1 MPTDP
6 QEFSKERGKSRRGS
20 VFAALGVIAGGI
32 VAFFCALYGMTGS
45 ASPTVFIASTAMLI
59 GGIAA
64 LLFSIRGATLSP
76 PHPAAAALLVLGVA
90 LHAYEQIAGTDSFAP
105 AWLLWALV
113 PYALCAVLALF
124 RALRLAAIAGTG
136 ATLLFDLWIHYTV
149 FVHPTSST
157 AALALIF
164 APLLTSL
171 VIAPVVTLGAWLSM
185 RR

>member
-1 MPTDP
+1 
-6 QEFSKERGKSRRGS
+6 
-20 VFAALGVIAGGI
+20 
-32 VAFFCALYGMTGS
+32 
-45 ASPTVFIASTAMLI
+45 
-59 GGIAA
+59 
-64 LLFSIRGATLSP
+64 
-76 PHPAAAALLVLGVA
+76 
-90 LHAYEQIAGTDSFAP
+90 
-105 AWLLWALV
+105 LLWALV
-113 PYALCAVLALF
+113 PYVLCACLAMF

-171 VIAPVVTLGAWLSM
+171 VIAPVVTLGVWLSM

>member
-6 QEFSKERGKSRRGS
+6 QAPSQQSGLFRRGS
-20 VFAALGVIAGGI
+20 LAALGVIAAGV
-32 VAFFCALYGMTGS
+32 VAFFCALYGAAGNAT
-45 ASPTVFIASTAMLI
+45 PIVFIASVALLI

-64 LLFSIRGATLSP
+64 LLYSIRGAERSP
-76 PHPAAAALLVLGVA
+76 PHPAAVVLLVLGLL
-90 LHAYEQIAGTDSFAP
+90 LHAYEQIVGADSFAP

-113 PYALCAVLALF
+113 PYVLCACLAMF

-171 VIAPVVTLGAWLSM
+171 VIAPVVTFGVWLSM

>member
-6 QEFSKERGKSRRGS
+6 QAASKQSGPFRRGAL
-20 VFAALGVIAGGI
+20 VALGVIAAGV
-32 VAFFCALYGMTGS
+32 VAFFCALYGAAGS
-45 ASPTVFIASTAMLI
+45 VTPIVFIASVALLI

-64 LLFSIRGATLSP
+64 LLYSIRGAARSP
-76 PHPAAAALLVLGVA
+76 PHPAAVVLLALGVL
-90 LHAYEQIAGTDSFAP
+90 LHAYELAAESDSVAP
-105 AWLLWALV
+105 NWLMLWALV

-171 VIAPVVTLGAWLSM
+171 VIAPLVTLGVWLSM